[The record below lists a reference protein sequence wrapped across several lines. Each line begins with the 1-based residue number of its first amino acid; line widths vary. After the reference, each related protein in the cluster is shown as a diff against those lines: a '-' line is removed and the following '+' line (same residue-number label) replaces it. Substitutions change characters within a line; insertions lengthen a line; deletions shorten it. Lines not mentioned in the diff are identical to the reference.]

1 MKFKKEKIKEELER
15 IEPDL
20 NSGLTDKEVE
30 KRVALN
36 LVNKSTKVKGKT
48 HFQIIFTSF
57 FTFFNVILY
66 CLALV
71 FLGFQLFYPDG
82 LKYIPITKYGFLFVI
97 LCNATTSIVSQE
109 ISKSTVEKMK
119 LLTDPKG
126 LVIRN
131 GKESVINIED
141 IVLDDLVV
149 LTSGNDVPCD
159 LIVKEGEVLVN
170 ESMLTGESD
179 PLVKK
184 VGDLIYS
191 GSFVISGK
199 CKARA
204 DKIGKDTYVSN
215 LESKISSIKK
225 QKSVL
230 MANIDKI
237 IKYLVIFLIPAT
249 LAVFIKTYYVGV
261 NGEHWVFTPE
271 IITKTGATLV
281 GMIPIGMILL
291 SSITLSQSIVKL
303 YKKQTMVQELY
314 AIENLSRVNTLCLDK
329 TGTLTTQKF
338 VVEEIVEL
346 SNENLKEVMK
356 FYLGASTDGN
366 ATSNALLNYF
376 GKDNDVK
383 YLKFEP
389 FDSIK
394 KCSRVYVEENDF
406 YSLGAPDYIFKDKTI
421 LEKYKKYLEQGYR
434 VIGLTHNEEAIG
446 FIVLKDELR
455 KNIKETLAYFD
466 ELGVEIKIISGDNV
480 KTVQQ
485 ISKQAG
491 VKNYQKAISLEGV
504 PLEEIP
510 NLVDEYNIF
519 GRTSPDQKQEIIRV
533 LEERGKMVGYVG
545 DGVNDTQSLRQ
556 ANCSIAL
563 KSGADSTKAV
573 SDVVLLDDDFS
584 HLPDVLKE
592 GRRVVTNIQ
601 RSLLLFL
608 TKSVF
613 IGLFSL
619 ASIFMENGMPIE
631 IEAIYIY
638 EFISVALCGFL
649 LSIENN
655 KPEADDGKFVSK
667 VFYRSFCFGIFMFVG
682 AILPVIINAFYLL
695 EHLAGIITMNVTISG
710 LVILL
715 SICRPFTKYT
725 KVVLGIGVTLST
737 LLLLAFPQVFL
748 EPEYLKGAAN
758 FGEQISLIFGTFFE
772 FSYFN
777 AYKVPEYTIVLV
789 YFVLSSF
796 IYMGIDYL
804 FKISLYGCSKLK
816 SKLYPQRK
824 TLE

>member
-1 MKFKKEKIKEELER
+1 MKINKSNLESVIR
-15 IEPDL
+15 YNPSLDK
-20 NSGLTDKEVE
+20 GLTIEEVLSRKE
-30 KRVALN
+30 AN
-36 LVNKSTKVKGKT
+36 LINKSVKVKGKT
-48 HFQIIFTSF
+48 HFQIIFSSF

-82 LKYIPITKYGFLFVI
+82 LKYIPVTKYGFMFVI
-97 LCNATTSIVSQE
+97 ICNATTSIISQE
-109 ISKSTVEKMK
+109 ISKRTVEKMK

-126 LVIRN
+126 AVIRD
-131 GKESVINIED
+131 GKEEVINIED

-159 LIVKEGEVLVN
+159 LIVQEGEVLVN

-179 PLVKK
+179 PLLKK
-184 VGDLIYS
+184 VGDEIFS
-191 GSFVISGK
+191 GSYIISGK
-199 CKARA
+199 CKAKA
-204 DKIGKDTYVSN
+204 DKVGKDTYVSR
-215 LESKISSIKK
+215 LEGKISSIKK
-225 QKSVL
+225 KKSVL
-230 MANIDKI
+230 MENISKI
-237 IKYLVIFLIPAT
+237 IKYLLFFLVPAT

-271 IITKTGATLV
+271 VITKTGATLV

-303 YKKQTMVQELY
+303 FKKQTMVQELY

-338 VVEEIVEL
+338 IVEDVV
-346 SNENLKEVMK
+346 NLGEEDLNKIMP

-366 ATSNALLNYF
+366 ATSNALLNLF
-376 GKDNDVK
+376 GKNENVE
-383 YLKFEP
+383 YLRFEP
-389 FDSIK
+389 FDSTK
-394 KCSRVYVEENDF
+394 KSSRVYITENDY
-406 YSLGAPDYIFKDKTI
+406 YSLGAPDYIFKDKSI
-421 LEKYKKYLEQGYR
+421 SLKYKKYLEEGSR
-434 VIGLTHNEEAIG
+434 VIGLTHNDKAIG

-455 KNIKETLAYFD
+455 KNIKSTLAYFD
-466 ELGVEIKIISGDNV
+466 ELGVDIMIISGDNV
-480 KTVQQ
+480 TTVQQ

-491 VKNYQKAISLEGV
+491 VKNYDKAISMEGV
-504 PLEEIP
+504 SLDEIP
-510 NLVDEYNIF
+510 NLIDKYFIF
-519 GRTSPDQKQEIIRV
+519 GRTSPDQKQEIIKQ
-533 LEERGKMVGYVG
+533 LELKGKMVGYVG

-608 TKSVF
+608 TKSIF

-619 ASIFMENGMPIE
+619 ASIFMKEGMPIE

-655 KPEADDGKFVSK
+655 KPEADDGKFVTK

-682 AILPVIINAFYLL
+682 AIIPVIINAFYSL
-695 EHLAGIITMNVTISG
+695 EHLAGIITMNVTTSG
-710 LVILL
+710 IIILL

-725 KVVLGIGVTLST
+725 KIVFGIGFIAS
-737 LLLLAFPQVFL
+737 LLFLIAFPQVFL
-748 EPEYLKGAAN
+748 EPEYLKGAN
-758 FGEQISLIFGTFFE
+758 GLGEQISLIFKTFFD

-777 AYKVPEYTIVLV
+777 AYAWPEYLIVLI
-789 YFVLSSF
+789 YLVLSYF
-796 IYMGIDYL
+796 IYIGLDYL
-804 FKISLYGCSKLK
+804 FKICLYYLSKMKHKNIK
-816 SKLYPQRK
+816 SKNA
-824 TLE
+824 

>member
-1 MKFKKEKIKEELER
+1 MKIKKANVKEDIKR
-15 IEPDL
+15 IEPDIKTGL
-20 NSGLTDKEVE
+20 NKEEVN
-30 KRVALN
+30 KRIEEN
-36 LVNKSTKVKGKT
+36 LVNKNTKVKGKT
-48 HFQIIFTSF
+48 HFQIVFTSF

-71 FLGFQLFYPDG
+71 FLGFQIFYPDG

-126 LVIRN
+126 LVIRD
-131 GKESVINIED
+131 GKEEVINIEE

-159 LIVKEGEVLVN
+159 LIVKDGEVLVN

-179 PLVKK
+179 PLLKK

-191 GSFVISGK
+191 GSYVISGK
-199 CKARA
+199 CKAKA
-204 DKIGKDTYVSN
+204 EKIGTETYVSK
-215 LESKISSIKK
+215 LENKISSIKK

-237 IKYLVIFLIPAT
+237 IKYLLFFLVPAT
-249 LAVFIKTYYVGV
+249 LAVFLKTYYVGV
-261 NGEHWVFTPE
+261 DGVHWVFNLD

-338 VVEEIVEL
+338 IVEDVVQL
-346 SNENLKEVMK
+346 ADEKINDVMK
-356 FYLGASTDGN
+356 FYLKASTDGN
-366 ATSNALLNYF
+366 ATSNALLKHF
-376 GKDNDVK
+376 GTLDDVK
-383 YLKFEP
+383 FLRFEP
-389 FDSIK
+389 FDSAK
-394 KCSRVYVEENDF
+394 KCSRVYLSENDY

-421 LEKYKKYLEQGYR
+421 SKKYQHYLEQGFR
-434 VIGLTHNEEAIG
+434 VIGLTHNELPIG

-491 VKNYQKAISLEGV
+491 VKNYDKAISLEGV
-504 PLEEIP
+504 PLEEIR
-510 NLVDEYNIF
+510 NLVDEYYIF
-519 GRTSPDQKQEIIRV
+519 GRTSPDQKQEIIKI
-533 LEERGKMVGYVG
+533 LEEKGKMVGYVG

-619 ASIFMENGMPIE
+619 ASIFMKDGMPIE

-682 AILPVIINAFYLL
+682 GIIPVIINAFYPL
-695 EHLAGIITMNVTISG
+695 EHLAGLITMNVTISG
-710 LVILL
+710 LIILL
-715 SICRPFTKYT
+715 TICRPFTKYT
-725 KVVLGIGVTLST
+725 KVVFGVGVSLSV
-737 LLLLAFPQVFL
+737 LFLLAFPQVFL
-748 EPEYLKGAAN
+748 EPEYLKGAN
-758 FGEQISLIFGTFFE
+758 NLGEQMTLLFGTFFDIG
-772 FSYFN
+772 YFN
-777 AYKVPEYTIVLV
+777 SYKVPEYSIVLA
-789 YFVLSSF
+789 YFVLSYF
-796 IYMGIDYL
+796 IYIGIDYL
-804 FKISLYGCSKLK
+804 FKITLYGCSKLRCQIQT
-816 SKLYPQRK
+816 SKKLK
-824 TLE
+824 K

>member
-1 MKFKKEKIKEELER
+1 MKINKSNLESVIR
-15 IEPDL
+15 YNPSLDK
-20 NSGLTDKEVE
+20 GLTIEEVLSRKE
-30 KRVALN
+30 AN
-36 LVNKSTKVKGKT
+36 LINKSVKVKGKT
-48 HFQIIFTSF
+48 HFQIIFSSF

-82 LKYIPITKYGFLFVI
+82 LKYIPVTKYGFMFVI
-97 LCNATTSIVSQE
+97 ICNATTSIISQE
-109 ISKSTVEKMK
+109 ISKRTVEKMK

-126 LVIRN
+126 AVIRD
-131 GKESVINIED
+131 GKEEVINIED

-159 LIVKEGEVLVN
+159 LIVQEGEVLVN

-179 PLVKK
+179 PLLKK
-184 VGDLIYS
+184 VGDEIFS
-191 GSFVISGK
+191 GSYIISGK
-199 CKARA
+199 CKAKA
-204 DKIGKDTYVSN
+204 DKVGKDTYVSR
-215 LESKISSIKK
+215 LEGKISSIKK
-225 QKSVL
+225 KKSVL
-230 MANIDKI
+230 MENISKI
-237 IKYLVIFLIPAT
+237 IKYLLFFLVPAT

-271 IITKTGATLV
+271 VITKTGATLV

-303 YKKQTMVQELY
+303 FKKQTMVQELY

-338 VVEEIVEL
+338 IVEDVV
-346 SNENLKEVMK
+346 NLGEEDLNKIMP

-366 ATSNALLNYF
+366 ATSNALLNHF
-376 GKDNDVK
+376 GKNENVE
-383 YLKFEP
+383 YLRFEP
-389 FDSIK
+389 FDSTK
-394 KCSRVYVEENDF
+394 KSSRVYITENDY
-406 YSLGAPDYIFKDKTI
+406 YSLGAPDYIFKDKSI
-421 LEKYKKYLEQGYR
+421 SLKYKKYLEEGSR
-434 VIGLTHNEEAIG
+434 VIGLTHNDKAIG

-455 KNIKETLAYFD
+455 KNIKSTLAYFD
-466 ELGVEIKIISGDNV
+466 ELGVDIMIISGDNV
-480 KTVQQ
+480 TTVQQ

-491 VKNYQKAISLEGV
+491 VKNYDKAISMEGV
-504 PLEEIP
+504 SLDEIP
-510 NLVDEYNIF
+510 NLIDKYFIF
-519 GRTSPDQKQEIIRV
+519 GRTSPDQKQEIIKQ
-533 LEERGKMVGYVG
+533 LELKGKMVGYVG

-608 TKSVF
+608 TKSIF

-619 ASIFMENGMPIE
+619 ASIFMKEGMPIE

-655 KPEADDGKFVSK
+655 KPEADDGKFVTK

-682 AILPVIINAFYLL
+682 AIIPVIINAFYSL
-695 EHLAGIITMNVTISG
+695 EHLAGIITMNVTTSG
-710 LVILL
+710 IIILL

-725 KVVLGIGVTLST
+725 KIVFGIGFIAS
-737 LLLLAFPQVFL
+737 LLFLLAFPQVFL
-748 EPEYLKGAAN
+748 EPEYLKGVN
-758 FGEQISLIFGTFFE
+758 GLGEQISLIFKTFFD

-777 AYKVPEYTIVLV
+777 AYAWPEYLIVLI
-789 YFVLSSF
+789 YLVLSYF
-796 IYMGIDYL
+796 IYIGLDYL
-804 FKISLYGCSKLK
+804 FKICLYYLSKMK
-816 SKLYPQRK
+816 HKNTESKNA
-824 TLE
+824 